1 MSRITAFLVFAILF
15 ATGQLQPAWAG
26 DRLGLRIG
34 MSPAEADAAMEGRC
48 KDQYVS
54 LPYLTCV
61 NGGFIVTAIMTKKD
75 RLSWA
80 RMMEQVK
87 DDPESYAKVLA
98 AELGFSGDPSPCVV
112 ADVKTFCFRMPDGT
126 VLGAAST
133 EYDGYLTSYL
143 FNDQIV
149 TEDGGNQ

>member
-1 MSRITAFLVFAILF
+1 MLRIVALLVFTIVF
-15 ATGQLQPAWAG
+15 ATGKLEPAWAG

-34 MSPAEADAAMEGRC
+34 MSPSEADAAMEGRC
-48 KDQYVS
+48 KDQYIS
-54 LPYLTCV
+54 LPNLTCV
-61 NGGFIVTAIMTKKD
+61 NGGFIVTAIMTKKG

-80 RMMEQVK
+80 RLMEQVK
-87 DDPESYAKVLA
+87 DNPESYAKALA
-98 AELGFSGDPSPCVV
+98 AELGFSGDPSGCV
-112 ADVKTFCFRMPDGT
+112 ATGSKTFCFRMPDGT
-126 VLGAAST
+126 VLSAAST